1 MSGADDAGDDFEVG
15 RTNKSGERSLLV
27 ATSDDPDGYQTD
39 FVLDVSIENG
49 KVLTKNPDGVDAIHA
64 TGTESLATGGFI
76 GTIPEGNGVVGRGLN
91 GVVGYTHAAVRNKI
105 LERDV
110 HAGVLGDGGPAS
122 PGVFGDGSVG
132 VVGYGDA
139 AVRDSAWEAA
149 ESTGVAG
156 SALGVGVRG
165 KGDNGGVR
173 GESANSAGVEGL
185 SELAPGVRGFSTEG
199 SGVLG
204 ESKTGDGVT
213 GLSATGVGGVFES
226 KRQAQVWLVP
236 TTTLSM
242 NSTFPITPQ
251 AVNVADKGPPLPR
264 HGKTGQLM
272 TALQPSGTCTLWLCV
287 SDGPPAMWAQVL
299 VGDTFAGSA

>member
-1 MSGADDAGDDFEVG
+1 MSGATDAGDDFEVG
-15 RTNKSGERSLLV
+15 RTNMTGERSLLV

-39 FVLDVSIENG
+39 FVFDVSIENG

-91 GVVGYTHAAVRNKI
+91 GIVGYTHAATRNKN

-110 HAGVLGDGGPAS
+110 HAGVLGDGGPTC

-132 VVGYGDA
+132 VVGYGDN
-139 AVRDSAWEAA
+139 AVRDTTWEAA

-156 SALGVGVRG
+156 NALGVGVRG

-173 GESANSAGVEGL
+173 GESASSAGVEGV
-185 SELAPGVRGFSTEG
+185 SDLAPGVRGFSSEG

-204 ESKTGDGVT
+204 EGATGDGVT
-213 GLSATGVGGVFES
+213 GISAKGIGGVFES
-226 KRQAQVWLVP
+226 KRSAQVWLVP
-236 TTTLSM
+236 TVTLSM
-242 NSTFPITPQ
+242 NSTLGITPQ
-251 AVNVADKGPPLPR
+251 AVNVADKGPPMPR

-287 SDGPPAMWAQVL
+287 SDGPPAEWAQVL
-299 VGDTFAGSA
+299 VGNTFAGTA